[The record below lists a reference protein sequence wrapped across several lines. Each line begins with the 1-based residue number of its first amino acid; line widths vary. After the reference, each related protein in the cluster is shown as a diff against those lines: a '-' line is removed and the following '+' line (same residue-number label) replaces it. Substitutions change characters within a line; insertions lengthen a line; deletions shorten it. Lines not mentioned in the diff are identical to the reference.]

1 VAAAATFFEHQQVAR
16 RNTRVMVLLFVL
28 AVLGVIIAVDA
39 VLAGVWIFGISDS
52 AQVEPGRRAG
62 LETMIRSV
70 PPVLYLWGAAVTA
83 ALILTV
89 STVNVL
95 RLTDGGEAVAKMA
108 GARRVSP
115 ETRDPLERRFLNIVE
130 EMAIASGVRVPAA
143 YIMDGENGINAFAAG
158 WDISGAVVA
167 VTRGTLQTLTRD
179 ELQGVIGHEFSH
191 ILNGDMRLNIRMIG
205 VLAGV
210 LFIGSIGGFIM
221 RSIAES
227 RGKKD
232 GASAG
237 IFAVGLALFI
247 IGYVG
252 LFFTRVI
259 KAAVSRQREFL
270 ADASAVQFTRNPDGI
285 AGALD
290 RIRASTALISNR
302 RAEDMSHMFFGQGI
316 KVWFGGLFDT
326 HPPLEDRIRRVHP
339 GFQPTPY
346 RMKREAAAPQ
356 PAAGGDFAFGRT
368 AGFAGAGESVSSE
381 GRRVADVGAQ
391 WGRSA
396 GESARLVGT
405 VDSAKVDYAAM
416 LLASLPA
423 QLREELRN
431 GEGARAALVALLL
444 APKDDVMR
452 LQLDAVRATGA
463 QALAERANVL
473 GALTRRLGAAFHLP
487 VVDLALPAVKAS
499 APDAK
504 QELLKALEAVIQAD
518 RRVSVHEFVVLTLV
532 REQIA
537 PKGKPGASGSMK
549 ISQLREQAAALLRLV
564 SHAGL
569 RTDTTGPREEQLRDA
584 LRAGAKELGLE
595 EADVAA
601 PMAFTLESSAAAL
614 EALKAL
620 APLQK
625 AILIKGLFAAVTAD
639 GTIRIAE
646 SELMRMVGA
655 VLDCPLPPLLESV
668 DPATLAE

>member
-1 VAAAATFFEHQQVAR
+1 
-16 RNTRVMVLLFVL
+16 
-28 AVLGVIIAVDA
+28 
-39 VLAGVWIFGISDS
+39 
-52 AQVEPGRRAG
+52 
-62 LETMIRSV
+62 
-70 PPVLYLWGAAVTA
+70 
-83 ALILTV
+83 
-89 STVNVL
+89 
-95 RLTDGGEAVAKMA
+95 
-108 GARRVSP
+108 
-115 ETRDPLERRFLNIVE
+115 
-130 EMAIASGVRVPAA
+130 VPAA

-158 WDISGAVVA
+158 WDVSGAVVA

-221 RSIAES
+221 RSVAES

-316 KVWFGGLFDT
+316 KVWLGGLFDT
-326 HPPLEDRIRRVHP
+326 HPALEDRIRRVHP
-339 GFQPTPY
+339 GFQPSSY
-346 RMKREAAAPQ
+346 RVKREATPPQ
-356 PAAGGDFAFGRT
+356 PAAGGDFAFGRS
-368 AGFAGAGESVSSE
+368 AGFAGSAEPASSE
-381 GRRVADVGAQ
+381 GRRVADVSAE

-396 GESARLVGT
+396 GESANLVGT
-405 VDSAKVDYAAM
+405 VDAAKVDYAAM
-416 LLASLPA
+416 LLGSLPA

-444 APKDDVMR
+444 APKEDVMQQ
-452 LQLDAVRATGA
+452 QLDAVRAVGA
-463 QALAERANVL
+463 QALAERAEVL
-473 GALTRRLGAAFHLP
+473 AALTRRLGTAFHLP
-487 VVDLALPAVKAS
+487 VVDLALPAVKAGTPG
-499 APDAK
+499 AR
-504 QELLKALEAVIQAD
+504 QELLQALEAVIHAD

-532 REQIA
+532 REQVV
-537 PKGKPGASGSMK
+537 PKSRPGASGSMK
-549 ISQLREQAAALLRLV
+549 ISQLREQAAAVLRLV

-569 RTDTTGPREEQLRDA
+569 RTDTTGTREEQLRDA

-595 EADVAA
+595 EAEVAA
-601 PMAFTLESSAAAL
+601 PAAFTLESSAAAL
-614 EALKAL
+614 DALKTL

-625 AILIKGLFAAVTAD
+625 AILIKGLFAAVTVD
-639 GTIRIAE
+639 GTIRLTEA
-646 SELMRMVGA
+646 ELMRMVGA
-655 VLDCPLPPLLESV
+655 VLDCPLPPLLETV